1 MLTSRNHKFAV
12 SRKMFASFLLLLVTS
27 AILST
32 IVPVVAQSTEISVI
46 NPETGDNNFVFY
58 TNTTTV
64 GTRFNA
70 TIWLD
75 NVTNLFAYQVHL
87 TVNDTLL
94 NVTNAW
100 FPTWNS
106 SWVFNGKVAIQ
117 PDPVFYDF
125 NLNGYME
132 SVKIGA
138 SLLTGDP
145 FNGSGLLAVIE
156 FEIIYA
162 PTTGSISC
170 NLDIDNAD
178 TYLIPLVG
186 TEIPTEKTGGYYEY
200 FSAPMGTSVITIS
213 VLPDSVLLGENVNIT
228 GSIQPLKP
236 NVTVTIEYKIN
247 ATGQIWRNLT
257 NVQTDNAS
265 QYSHIWT
272 TNETGTFELKS
283 LWTGDNET
291 SGAESSIVL
300 LEVKYAS
307 TLSISVFPANVTTY
321 SNVTVSGNITP
332 IRENVTVTVYY
343 RNASDP
349 WAILATVSTNS
360 SSDYYYVWQTTEP
373 GIFGLYA
380 NWTGDLVTEGASSE
394 IKVVTVED
402 DNTPP
407 EIHDVYQQPT
417 EDNVYPDDEVEVYAN
432 VTDVSGVKQV
442 ILNYTTNNGTW
453 FIKEMINLAGN
464 LYNATIPP
472 YPYCTNVTYVVIA
485 EDNFNNTI
493 TTETMEYEYQYHVI
507 PEFPSTTVLL
517 TIALTTLAAAII
529 RKKKLQK
536 TYNRT
541 S

>member
-32 IVPVVAQSTEISVI
+32 IVAVMAQPTEISVI
-46 NPETGDNNFVFY
+46 NSETGDNNFVFY

-75 NVTNLFAYQVHL
+75 DINVTDPGLFAYQVYL
-87 TVNDTLL
+87 TVNDTFL
-94 NVTNAW
+94 NITNAW
-100 FPTWNS
+100 LPTWNS
-106 SWVFNGKVAIQ
+106 SWVFDGITTMQVA
-117 PDPVFYDF
+117 PAFYD
-125 NLNGYME
+125 LDTDGVTE
-132 SVKIGA
+132 AVKIGDTI
-138 SLLTGDP
+138 LLGDR

-156 FEIIYA
+156 FEMIYA
-162 PTTGSISC
+162 PTTGSVSC

-178 TYLIPLVG
+178 TYLLDDFL
-186 TEIPTEKTGGYYEY
+186 TEISPITKTSGYYEY
-200 FSAPMGTSVITIS
+200 FSAPMGTSVIT
-213 VLPDSVLLGENVNIT
+213 
-228 GSIQPLKP
+228 
-236 NVTVTIEYKIN
+236 
-247 ATGQIWRNLT
+247 
-257 NVQTDNAS
+257 
-265 QYSHIWT
+265 
-272 TNETGTFELKS
+272 
-283 LWTGDNET
+283 
-291 SGAESSIVL
+291 
-300 LEVKYAS
+300 
-307 TLSISVFPANVTTY
+307 ISVFPANVTTY

-332 IRENVTVTVYY
+332 IRANVTVTIHY
-343 RNASDP
+343 RNASYP
-349 WAILATVSTNS
+349 WTILATVSTNS

-373 GIFGLYA
+373 GIFELYA

-417 EDNVYPDDEVEVYAN
+417 EDNVYPDDKVEVYAN
-432 VTDVSGVKQV
+432 VTDDLSGVKQV

-453 FIKEMINLAGN
+453 FDQEMTNLSGN

-472 YPYCTNVTYVVIA
+472 YPYCTTVTYVVIA

-493 TTETMEYEYQYHVI
+493 TTEELEYDTQYHVI

-517 TIALTTLAAAII
+517 TIVLTTLAAAII
-529 RKKKLQK
+529 RKKRLSKKILSNKL
-536 TYNRT
+536 YLD
-541 S
+541 

>member
-32 IVPVVAQSTEISVI
+32 IVAVMAQPTEISVI
-46 NPETGDNNFVFY
+46 NSETGDNNFVFY

-64 GTRFNA
+64 GTRFNG
-70 TIWLD
+70 TVWLD
-75 NVTNLFAYQVHL
+75 NVTDLFAYQVHL
-87 TVNDTLL
+87 TVNDTFL
-94 NVTNAW
+94 NITNAW
-100 FPTWNS
+100 LPTWNS
-106 SWVFNGKVAIQ
+106 SWVFDGITTMQVA
-117 PDPVFYDF
+117 PAFYD
-125 NLNGYME
+125 LDTDGVTE
-132 SVKIGA
+132 AVKIGDTI
-138 SLLTGDP
+138 LLGDR

-156 FEIIYA
+156 FEMIYA
-162 PTTGSISC
+162 PTTGSVSC

-178 TYLIPLVG
+178 TYLLNYDLD
-186 TEIPTEKTGGYYEY
+186 EIPTAKTNGYYEY
-200 FSAPMGTSVITIS
+200 FYAMGTSVIT
-213 VLPDSVLLGENVNIT
+213 
-228 GSIQPLKP
+228 
-236 NVTVTIEYKIN
+236 
-247 ATGQIWRNLT
+247 
-257 NVQTDNAS
+257 
-265 QYSHIWT
+265 
-272 TNETGTFELKS
+272 
-283 LWTGDNET
+283 
-291 SGAESSIVL
+291 
-300 LEVKYAS
+300 
-307 TLSISVFPANVTTY
+307 ISVFPANVTTY

-343 RNASDP
+343 RNYSDP

-360 SSDYYYVWQTTEP
+360 SSGYYYVWQTTEP

-417 EDNVYPDDEVEVYAN
+417 EDNVYPDDKVEVYAN
-432 VTDVSGVKQV
+432 VTDDLSGVKQV

-453 FIKEMINLAGN
+453 FDQEMTNLSGN

-472 YPYCTNVTYVVIA
+472 YPYCTTVTYVVIA

-493 TTETMEYEYQYHVI
+493 TTEELEYDTQYHVI

-517 TIALTTLAAAII
+517 TIVLTTLAAVII
-529 RKKKLQK
+529 RKKRLSKKIPSNKL
-536 TYNRT
+536 YLD
-541 S
+541 